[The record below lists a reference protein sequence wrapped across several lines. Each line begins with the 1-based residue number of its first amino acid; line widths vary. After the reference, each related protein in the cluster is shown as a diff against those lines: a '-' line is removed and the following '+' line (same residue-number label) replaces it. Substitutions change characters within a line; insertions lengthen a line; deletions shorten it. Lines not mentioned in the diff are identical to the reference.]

1 MSSFDQNSFRL
12 QLSVYQQHSQLIAGL
27 EDWLELELLSD
38 SEITLTV
45 KGNIDS
51 PQLLSGLEAWLQRGL
66 IDEATVKKIA
76 KTSLNCSIP
85 EPKITSISKEIEPSS
100 LIKLPQ
106 RQNWLQQV
114 WQSLQAEF
122 SVQWLLFLGVFMVI
136 VSSGVLVASQWKNF
150 SPLGQYSV
158 LFGYTLSFWGVS
170 LFANRNGKLPLTART
185 LRMITLLLLP
195 INFWAVNEFE
205 LGIFISILIALAL
218 TFILFRICQFYQ
230 RSSPLILAGCLEL
243 SFIHLAWDFSPL
255 LIVYLSV
262 ISLIGFFIYCHG
274 KYDLAIRLLFYS
286 LGVII
291 FRALLVTRLPRSQ
304 LGLGLGMVIM
314 TIFFARLI
322 KHWRRFD
329 LIAFLFSGLL
339 SLISVWGLITPDLQR
354 DIIDIITTFNQ
365 PYYSVFSL
373 VFFPYLI
380 FIIAFS
386 DWLHKRQKNNL
397 GVTGEVITIMGIII
411 LIGISFPNPT
421 LRTITLLNATISL
434 SVMTWRWDN
443 ELNYPN
449 YLNRSILIYLTHF
462 IGLITLWSGLKL
474 IFPSLSLEFLGVI
487 AVAVTLIEWGFSFI
501 SKRQNNTILNNWRYT
516 TIPPTPLAKGG
527 EGGIYCN
534 LTFLKWDK
542 FLIFCK
548 SAWYFGLG
556 LAGLSYC
563 LFWSSLSS
571 LGLFWLFNPIAL
583 TFIATQ
589 TINQK
594 NSANLSA
601 VALFFIQPLMIAISL
616 NIGTTI
622 PIILSLGI
630 SSITM
635 LINTVYIHSIF
646 LSLITVGFGLALE
659 IIFLDLIN
667 LEGTGWLISGGITI
681 ALLWL
686 FHKRLYNQSSSLK
699 RLYAKAT
706 DYWGIILA
714 GILLLILTRHSF
726 SVYWDLVS
734 FSPIILM
741 TEGILFAGIS
751 LRYFSSPSIL
761 AIYALGWNLEIILA
775 EVVSLI
781 DFSLINLAIVN
792 LILGLAIQL
801 FGDYWGKRNQIT
813 LSRHWH
819 IIPLLYGSL
828 GTALRWGTF
837 TRWTGLL
844 TLALALL
851 LLGIGR
857 RKDEF
862 KPLLYLALVGISIS
876 AYETLFYQFSLFD
889 EQAINN
895 SFILMSALGITIIY
909 GYRLLSTPIK
919 FYLNFSEQELNWVT
933 HCHWLGSVFFLVI
946 ASFYSRTETNFL
958 GLATGILLL
967 QYSLIQGRKASSLDW
982 KEGWVYATF
991 ILGAG
996 MYFYW
1001 VNLPLTDLWVDLFT
1015 SWQGAIFSAIAYFLY
1030 TLPWDNWG
1038 WSKRPWQKLALLLP
1052 IMVILTNPLTQNTI
1066 NYLFLAAF
1074 YLVPTLLKQ
1083 QVRYSYISLM
1093 ILVVLSLKL
1102 GWDYNIT
1109 YPLWYAFPVSGS
1121 ILYFTQFDP
1130 LFRHGNHRSL
1140 RHLWRCFSVGMICLI
1155 SFLSDL
1161 ETGLIPGGISLIFI
1175 LIGLGIKIRAFL
1187 YVGTITFLLNAT
1199 YQLGI
1204 LIFEDPISK
1213 WIIGL
1218 LVGCG
1223 LIWLAATFE
1232 TRRENIRTFIENWV
1246 ETLNR
1251 WE

>member
-12 QLSVYQQHSQLIAGL
+12 QLSVDQQHSQLIAGL
-27 EDWLELELLSD
+27 EDWSELELLSG

-45 KGNIDS
+45 KCNIDS

-76 KTSLNCSIP
+76 KTSLSCSIP
-85 EPKITSISKEIEPSS
+85 ELQITSISNEIEPSS
-100 LIKLPQ
+100 PIKLPQ

-114 WQSLQAEF
+114 WQSLQAEL

-150 SPLGQYSV
+150 SPVGQYSV
-158 LFGYTLSFWGVS
+158 LFGYTLIFWGVS
-170 LFANRNGKLPLTART
+170 LFANRQGRLPLTART
-185 LRMITLLLLP
+185 LRMIALLLLP

-205 LGIFISILIALAL
+205 LGIAISLLMTIAL
-218 TFILFRICQFYQ
+218 TFILFRIHQFYQ
-230 RSSPLILAGCLEL
+230 RSQLLILGYLEL
-243 SFIHLAWDFSPL
+243 SVIHLLWDFSPL

-262 ISLIGFFIYCHG
+262 ISIMGVFIYSHG
-274 KYDLAIRLLFYS
+274 KYDLTLRLLFYS
-286 LGVII
+286 FGVII
-291 FRALLVTRLPRSQ
+291 FRALLVTRLPLSQ

-314 TIFFARLI
+314 TIFLARLI

-339 SLISVWGLITPDLQR
+339 SLISVWGLIPHDLQR
-354 DIIDIITTFNQ
+354 HIIDLITSFNY
-365 PYYSVFSL
+365 PYYSIISL

-380 FIIAFS
+380 FIIGFS
-386 DWLHKRQKNNL
+386 DWLYQRQQNHL
-397 GVTGEVITIMGIII
+397 GITGEIITLMGIVL
-411 LIGISFPNPT
+411 LIGISFPNPI

-434 SVMTWRWDN
+434 SVMAWRRDN
-443 ELNYPN
+443 YLAVPN
-449 YLNRSILIYLTHF
+449 YLNRNILIYLTHF
-462 IGLITLWSGLKL
+462 MGLITLWSGLKL
-474 IFPSLSLEFLGVI
+474 IFPSLSFEFLGVI

-501 SKRQNNTILNNWRYT
+501 SKRQN
-516 TIPPTPLAKGG
+516 
-527 EGGIYCN
+527 
-534 LTFLKWDK
+534 K
-542 FLIFCK
+542 FLIFGK

-556 LAGLSYC
+556 LAGVSYS
-563 LFWSSLSS
+563 LFWSSLS
-571 LGLFWLFNPIAL
+571 LIGLFWLLNPIAL
-583 TFIATQ
+583 TFVATQ
-589 TINQK
+589 AINQK
-594 NSANLSA
+594 NSANFSA
-601 VALFFIQPLMIAISL
+601 IALFFVQPLMIAITI
-616 NIGTTI
+616 NTETTI
-622 PIILSLGI
+622 PILLSLGV

-646 LSLITVGFGLALE
+646 LSLVTVGFGLASAG
-659 IIFLDLIN
+659 IFLALIN
-667 LEGTGWLISGGITI
+667 IKVTSWLISGGITI
-681 ALLWL
+681 ALLWG
-686 FHKRLYNQSSSLK
+686 FHNRLYHQSSFLK
-699 RLYAKAT
+699 RLYAQAT
-706 DYWGIILA
+706 DYWGIFLA

-726 SVYWDLVS
+726 SVYWDIVL
-734 FSPIILM
+734 FSPMILM
-741 TEGILFAGIS
+741 TEGILFGGMSI
-751 LRYFSSPSIL
+751 RYFSSPSIL
-761 AIYALGWNLEIILA
+761 ALYALGWNLELIMA
-775 EVVSLI
+775 EIVSLT
-781 DFSLINLAIVN
+781 DSNFINLAIIN
-792 LILGLAIQL
+792 LFLGIAIQL

-844 TLALALL
+844 TLTLALL

-889 EQAINN
+889 EQSLNN
-895 SFILMSALGITIIY
+895 SFILMSALGMTIIY

-919 FYLNFSEQELNWVT
+919 SYLKISEQELNWVT
-933 HCHWLGSVFFLVI
+933 HCHWLGSSFFLVI
-946 ASFYSRTETNFL
+946 ASFDPITETKFL
-958 GLATGILLL
+958 GLATGMLLL
-967 QYSLIQGRKASSLDW
+967 QYSLFQGRKASSLYW
-982 KEGWVYATF
+982 GEGWVYATF
-991 ILGAG
+991 ILSVG

-1001 VNLPLTDLWVDLFT
+1001 VNLPLPELWVDLFT
-1015 SWQGAIFSAIAYFLY
+1015 SWKGAIFSAIAYFLY
-1030 TLPWDNWG
+1030 TLPWNNWG
-1038 WSKRPWQKLALLLP
+1038 YLKRPWQNLALFLP
-1052 IMVILTNPLTQNTI
+1052 IIVIVTNPLTQNTI

-1093 ILVVLSLKL
+1093 ILVILSLKS

-1130 LFRHGNHRSL
+1130 LFRHGNNRSL
-1140 RHLWRCFSVGMICLI
+1140 RHLWRCFSVGMICVI

-1161 ETGLIPGGISLIFI
+1161 ETGLIAGGISLIFI
-1175 LIGLGIKIRAFL
+1175 LIGLAIKIRAFL
-1187 YVGTITFLLNAT
+1187 YVGTIAFLLNAT

-1204 LIFEDPISK
+1204 LIFEYPVSK

-1232 TRRENIRTFIENWV
+1232 TRRENIRTFLENWV
-1246 ETLNR
+1246 GTLNR